1 MYTYQ
6 GALEVRNSV
15 THQATVFA
23 NAVMH
28 CGTTVDTFITE
39 NLEWLKRATN
49 VSLNTSSSDAY
60 LSRGLLYES

>member
-1 MYTYQ
+1 MSFRQ

-28 CGTTVDTFITE
+28 TGTTVDTFITE
-39 NLEWLKRATN
+39 NLDWMKRATN
-49 VSLNTSSSDAY
+49 VMNPHSLAVQ
-60 LSRGLLYES
+60 